1 MKRLIRISLFLSSSL
16 VLVIAL
22 SIVSYTLVT
31 GLPHLDKELFS
42 IKYTSSNVSM
52 LPSLINTIFVL
63 ILTLLITLPLSL
75 GTAIFLTEYAKEGRI
90 VRVVRV
96 TIETL
101 SGIPSIVY
109 GLFGNIFFSS
119 FLGLGYSLLS
129 GSLTLSLMILPLLE
143 RTSEESIRGVPSSL
157 REASLALGST
167 KIRTIFTVVLPSIL
181 PSLFS
186 SLILSSGRIIGETA
200 CLIYTLGTATTLIKG
215 IKDSGR
221 TLSLHM
227 YLLMNEGLH
236 MDEAAATGAILL
248 IVVLIINTISK
259 IFMKK
264 IGRNN
269 G

>member
-1 MKRLIRISLFLSSSL
+1 MKRLIRISLYISFFL
-16 VLVIAL
+16 VLLIAL
-22 SIVSYTLVT
+22 SLVSYTLLS
-31 GLPHLDKELFS
+31 GLPHLKADLFS

-63 ILTLLITLPLSL
+63 ILTLLITIPLSL
-75 GTAIFLTEYAKEGRI
+75 GTAIFLTEYAREGRI
-90 VRVVRV
+90 VRIVRV

-109 GLFGNIFFSS
+109 GLFGNIFFSA

-143 RTSEESIRGVPSSL
+143 RTSEESIRSVPSSL

-186 SLILSSGRIIGETA
+186 SLILSSGRIVGETA
-200 CLIYTLGTATTLIKG
+200 CLIYTLGTASTLIGG
-215 IKDSGR
+215 INESGR
-221 TLSLHM
+221 TLALHM

-236 MDEAAATGAILL
+236 MDEAAATGAVLL
-248 IVVLIINTISK
+248 IVVLFINGGSK
-259 IFMKK
+259 ILMKRMEK
-264 IGRNN
+264 NN